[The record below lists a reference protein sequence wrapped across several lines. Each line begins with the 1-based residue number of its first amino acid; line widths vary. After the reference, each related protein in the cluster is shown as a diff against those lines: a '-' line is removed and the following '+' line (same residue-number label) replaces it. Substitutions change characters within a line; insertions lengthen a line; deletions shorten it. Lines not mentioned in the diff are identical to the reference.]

1 MKFGLRSRL
10 AVISFIPIILI
21 VALASYYVYTSY
33 TNYKTATD
41 LQRKVELNE
50 KLNNLLGELS
60 RERGMTAIFQGS
72 LAQTISSSL
81 KLQRESVDHA
91 IVAYEQFLHKHMEG
105 DDAHDATTCT
115 TCLHAKDISA
125 KLLDLELVRKQAEKR
140 ELSFNAIF
148 QDYYTALNETI
159 LIDLARITNF
169 DLEPEITALT
179 DTYLDIAH
187 AKEYTGAEQG
197 FISYTLAKLTKF
209 EEEDINI
216 WVNLIGKADALN
228 YAQLRTPSVKMEL
241 EENFHGED
249 ATDLFE
255 DITIARTGITQAAND
270 GLYEVE
276 ANEWFEMLAEK
287 VLLIDKAENILLKN
301 IKLKA
306 SGLEEDQF
314 KLFIIAISI
323 WVLAL
328 IVSVIGRLLA
338 NELLQNIRNLEALL
352 RRVASSASLETEQI
366 NLDTSKGTTQAYRLL
381 ETIIQQSVD
390 DRESAMQ
397 ASEAK
402 SMFLANMSHE
412 IRTPL
417 NGIVGFT
424 DLLKDTDL
432 DQEQIEF
439 IDIIQKSSENLL
451 EIINNILDL
460 SKIESNK
467 IDLEDIAFNPIEEFE
482 SAVEVYSVRAAEK
495 HIDLA
500 TFIDPSLEKPLKG
513 DPTKIKEVVINL
525 LSNAVKFTSSG
536 GAIRVDIRRLSS
548 TNGYSKIEFQVQDSG
563 IGVTAEQ
570 KANIFEAFSQADTS
584 ITRKYGGTGLGLTIS
599 SRFIE
604 LMNGKLDLESEPGQG
619 TTFFFT
625 LDLEEVD
632 TLVESN
638 FHKYSA
644 VNALILS
651 NPGKQKLQ
659 ETYLQEYFDF
669 FGVNYQ
675 TFETIAELLKY
686 QAQTDYPVVYVD
698 YDYTDKTILEKC
710 TKSQSDVV
718 VIAKSY
724 YMKEVDSLGLDLF
737 KVLYEPLTSRKILI
751 SLDMVV
757 NKNAGATVKKEAQFD
772 VNRSHFDA
780 NILVAED
787 NQINQK
793 LIKRT
798 LEDLGLNITL
808 ANNGL
813 EAFEKRKNNTF
824 DLIFMDIQMPVLDGV
839 EATTE
844 ILEYEEDYNIPHTP
858 IIALTA
864 NALKGDRERFLD
876 AGMDEYTTKPLVRN
890 SIISLLKQFIGHK
903 IVTYASAPAAQE
915 TAAVEAPSAPAFE
928 PTPEMEETMPSLDLD
943 EPIIEDLSLDVL
955 DTDTLSKKIIVAKK
969 SPLENRIF
977 SDLAQKM
984 GIEVEA
990 ANSVDALKSAIGG
1003 HKANLILFDKELKGL
1018 DIKEISDTIR
1028 QSQNGDANIV
1038 LMHDKNHTVSENEA
1052 LLVHDVITSTM
1063 NKQSLQSIIETHL

>member
-10 AVISFIPIILI
+10 AVISSIPIILI
-21 VALASYYVYTSY
+21 VGMASYYVYTSY
-33 TNYKTATD
+33 TNYKTAMD
-41 LQRKVELNE
+41 LQNKVALNE
-50 KLNNLLGELS
+50 KLNKLVGELS
-60 RERGMTAIFQGS
+60 RERGMTAIFLGS
-72 LAQTISSSL
+72 LSQTVSSSL
-81 KLQRESVDHA
+81 QLQRESVDKA
-91 IVAYEQFLHKHMEG
+91 IVEYKTYLTIHAKGEEKHKRSAC
-105 DDAHDATTCT
+105 D
-115 TCLHAKDISA
+115 TCLSSRPITE
-125 KLLDLELVRKQAEKR
+125 LLDSIDIVRSRSDKR
-140 ELSFNAIF
+140 DITFEEIF
-148 QDYYTALNETI
+148 QDYYTTI
-159 LIDLARITNF
+159 EFLILKDLAKITNF

-179 DTYLDIAH
+179 DTYLDIAN

-197 FISYTLAKLTKF
+197 FISYTLARLTKF
-209 EEEDINI
+209 EEEDLNS
-216 WVNLIGKADALN
+216 WVNLIGKADSYSYTQLKTKSVRIALDEIFQN
-228 YAQLRTPSVKMEL
+228 
-241 EENFHGED
+241 ED

-287 VLLIDKAENILLKN
+287 VLLIDKAEALLLES
-301 IKLKA
+301 IKKKA
-306 SGLEEDQF
+306 SVLEDEQF
-314 KLFIIAISI
+314 QLFITAITI

-328 IVSVIGRLLA
+328 IVAVIGRLLA
-338 NELLQNIRNLEALL
+338 NELLQNIRNLESLL
-352 RRVASSASLETEQI
+352 RRVASSASLEETQI
-366 NLDTSKGTTQAYRLL
+366 NLDTSKGTTQAYKLL

-424 DLLKDTDL
+424 DLLKDTTL
-432 DQEQIEF
+432 DQEQVEF

-467 IDLEDIAFNPIEEFE
+467 IDLEQIAFNPIEEFE
-482 SAVEVYSVRAAEK
+482 SAVDVYSVRAAEK

-536 GAIRVDIRRLSS
+536 GAIRVDIRRIESKSGVS
-548 TNGYSKIEFQVQDSG
+548 TLEFQVQDSG

-570 KANIFEAFSQADTS
+570 KSNIFEAFSQADTS

-604 LMNGKLDLESEPGQG
+604 LMGGKLDLESEPGEG

-638 FHKYSA
+638 YQKYKD

-651 NPGKQKLQ
+651 NPNKLKLQ

-686 QAQTDYPVVYVD
+686 QASTNYPVVFVD
-698 YDYTDKTILEKC
+698 YDYTDSTILEKC
-710 TKSQSDVV
+710 TKSNSDVV

-737 KVLYEPLTSRKILI
+737 KVLYEPVTSRKVLVA
-751 SLDMVV
+751 LNMVV
-757 NKNAGATVKKEAQFD
+757 NKNAGETVKKEAQFD
-772 VNRSHFDA
+772 VKRSRFNA
-780 NILVAED
+780 NLLVAED

-798 LEDLGLNITL
+798 LEDLGLTITL

-813 EAFEKRKNNTF
+813 EAFEKRKNNSF

-844 ILEYEEDYNIPHTP
+844 ILEYEEDYNQAHVP

-864 NALKGDRERFLD
+864 NALKGDRERFLE
-876 AGMDEYTTKPLVRN
+876 AGMDEYTTKPLVRDA
-890 SIISLLKQFIGHK
+890 IISILKQFIGHK
-903 IVTYASAPAAQE
+903 IVTDDSRTETTPVAAAPVVEAIPIVQEAPA
-915 TAAVEAPSAPAFE
+915 TSSV
-928 PTPEMEETMPSLDLD
+928 
-943 EPIIEDLSLDVL
+943 
-955 DTDTLSKKIIVAKK
+955 KKIIIAKK
-969 SPLENRIF
+969 TALENRIF
-977 SDLAQKM
+977 SDLASKL
-984 GIEVEA
+984 GVDVET
-990 ANSVDALKSAIGG
+990 ANGYAELKDKALSTPAS
-1003 HKANLILFDKELKGL
+1003 LIIFDKELSGL
-1018 DIKEISDTIR
+1018 NIKEITDTIA
-1028 QSQNGDANIV
+1028 SSNNHGANIV
-1038 LMHDKNHTVSENEA
+1038 LMHDKNHPVNAEEEALVSE
-1052 LLVHDVITSTM
+1052 VVISTM
-1063 NKQSLQSIIETHL
+1063 NKQVLQTIIQNYI